1 MTLYD
6 LILTRYGDARALY
19 DLPVGVGVALVF
31 KAHEEAVRERIR
43 DEWVTLL
50 PWMQAGHLK
59 LIQFDDYFDQRT
71 GRNIDR
77 RPADQII
84 AELEKLHG
92 RRLV

>member
-6 LILTRYGDARALY
+6 LILTRYGDIRALY
-19 DLPVGVGVALVF
+19 DLPVWLGVDLVF
-31 KAHEEAVRERIR
+31 KAHEEVLRARVR
-43 DEWVTLL
+43 DEWVALL
-50 PWMQAGHLK
+50 PWMKMERLT
-59 LIQFDDYFDQRT
+59 LTQFGDYFDERT

>member
-6 LILTRYGDARALY
+6 LILTRYGDIRALY
-19 DLPVGVGVALVF
+19 DLPVWLGVDLVF
-31 KAHEEAVRERIR
+31 KAHEEVLRERIR

-71 GRNIDR
+71 GRNVDR

-84 AELEKLHG
+84 AELEELHG

>member
-1 MTLYD
+1 MWL
-6 LILTRYGDARALY
+6 
-19 DLPVGVGVALVF
+19 GVGLVF
-31 KAHEEAVRERIR
+31 KAHDEVVRERVR
-43 DEWVTLL
+43 DEWVALL
-50 PWMQAGHLK
+50 PWMKMERLT
-59 LIQFDDYFDQRT
+59 LTQFDDYLDQRT